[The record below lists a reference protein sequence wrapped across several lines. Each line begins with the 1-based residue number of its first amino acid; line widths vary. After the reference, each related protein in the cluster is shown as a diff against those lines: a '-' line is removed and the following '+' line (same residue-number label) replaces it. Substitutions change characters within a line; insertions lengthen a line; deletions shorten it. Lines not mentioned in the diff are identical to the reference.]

1 MRSKFRLELDIVLD
15 TDAVPDVIEAARRQ
29 YAAEGAVATVAEN
42 GAERTL
48 SAEEF
53 IGEIEDALMELSER
67 NPLLANTNLEV
78 ERVVCR
84 AAGTSPEPGPR
95 GRGESERSEADGGG
109 DSEDPLDHDEP
120 EDDLE
125 EFETGL
131 YLCRWPNGEFSLVK
145 ADDRQDAV
153 VQLDEWAGAEPA
165 WLVPV
170 DTCMVDFRLNDRGEI
185 ELAEFG
191 EETGEFIW
199 EKCYHELDEV
209 LSSEDVLKHLSGKP
223 NRKAA
228 NKLRRAVEHEG
239 KRLWNAQGVPT
250 PAKTALGRD
259 LQKRLGTVGPVAD
272 RYVEFVADQIL
283 RTKKGEKSKPN

>member
-1 MRSKFRLELDIVLD
+1 M
-15 TDAVPDVIEAARRQ
+15 ARRQ
-29 YAAEGAVATVAEN
+29 YEAEGAVATVDEHQGSRA
-42 GAERTL
+42 L
-48 SAEEF
+48 SADEF

-67 NPLLANTNLEV
+67 NPLLANANVEV
-78 ERVVCR
+78 ERVVCKS
-84 AAGTSPEPGPR
+84 ATVPEPGLIA
-95 GRGESERSEADGGG
+95 GAESERPETEASDEQ
-109 DSEDPLDHDEP
+109 EDPLDAET

-145 ADDRQDAV
+145 ADDRKDAV

-170 DTCMVDFRLNDRGEI
+170 DKCMVDFRLNDRGEI

-191 EETGEFIW
+191 EETGGFIW
-199 EKCYHELDEV
+199 EKCYPELDEV
-209 LSSEDVLKHLSGKP
+209 LSSDNVLKHLSGKR
-223 NRKAA
+223 NREAA
-228 NKLRRAVEHEG
+228 NKLRRAVEHERS
-239 KRLWNAQGVPT
+239 RLWNAQGVPT

-272 RYVEFVADQIL
+272 RYVEVVANWIL
-283 RTKKGEKSKPN
+283 RTKKGEKGNPN

>member
-1 MRSKFRLELDIVLD
+1 MRSKFRLELDVVLD
-15 TDAVPDVIEAARRQ
+15 TDVAPSVIETARRY
-29 YAAEGAVATVAEN
+29 YAAEGAVATVDEN

-67 NPLLANTNLEV
+67 NPLLTDANVEV
-78 ERVVCR
+78 EHVACR
-84 AAGTSPEPGPR
+84 AAEPSPEPGPR
-95 GRGESERSEADGGG
+95 GGVESERSEADGG
-109 DSEDPLDHDEP
+109 DDPEDPLDHGDP

-145 ADDRQDAV
+145 ADDRKDAV

-165 WLVPV
+165 WLAPV
-170 DTCMVDFRLNDRGEI
+170 DTFMVDFRLNDRGEI

-191 EETGEFIW
+191 EQTAEFIW
-199 EKCYHELDEV
+199 ETCYPELDQV
-209 LSSEDVLKHLSGKP
+209 LSSEDVLKHLSGK
-223 NRKAA
+223 RSQKAA
-228 NKLRRAVEHEG
+228 NKIRRAVEHER
-239 KRLWNAQGVPT
+239 KRLWNAQGNPT
-250 PAKTALGRD
+250 PAKTALGRE

-272 RYVEFVADQIL
+272 RYVEMAANEIL
-283 RTKKGEKSKPN
+283 RAKGGNGKPN